1 MYRITELIG
10 LPVLSLDDGTQIG
23 EVQDLVVDI
32 SQTVVRGL
40 LVSSETWFSECRTIL
55 FCDIFRI
62 GHDAIM
68 LRDASILQPMSVLE
82 VEGYFR
88 VQNLTGKTIYTET
101 GLYLGMLADIF
112 FQPTTGELI
121 GYEVSDGVVSDFLF
135 GRKAMPLPQVQIVHP
150 NRLLVPE
157 AMSQLLHQE

>member
-10 LPVLSLDDGTQIG
+10 LPVLALDDGTQIG

-32 SQTVVRGL
+32 SKMVLRGL
-40 LVSSETWFSECRTIL
+40 LVTSETWFSECRTIL

-68 LRDASILQPMSVLE
+68 LRDASFLQTTSALE
-82 VEGYFR
+82 VEGYLR
-88 VQNLTGKTIYTET
+88 VQELTEKTIYTES

-112 FQPTTGELI
+112 FHPITGELL
-121 GYEVSDGVVSDFLF
+121 GYEVSDGIVSDFLL

-157 AMSQLLHQE
+157 VMSQLLHQE